1 MARAKGIR
9 VRFSSALKPQTGEA
23 ETTLP
28 SANSVKEAL
37 ALLSQKYGEA
47 FRRRIFDE
55 AGSVRRFISIYVN
68 GEDIRFKNG
77 VETKLK
83 AGDEVLILP
92 AVSGG

>member
-1 MARAKGIR
+1 MAKGIR

-28 SANSVKEAL
+28 KAGSVGEVL
-37 ALLSQKYGEA
+37 ALLVKKYGEG
-47 FRRRIFDE
+47 FQKRVFDE
-55 AGSVRRFISIYVN
+55 SGSVRRFINIYVN

-77 VETKLK
+77 LASRLK